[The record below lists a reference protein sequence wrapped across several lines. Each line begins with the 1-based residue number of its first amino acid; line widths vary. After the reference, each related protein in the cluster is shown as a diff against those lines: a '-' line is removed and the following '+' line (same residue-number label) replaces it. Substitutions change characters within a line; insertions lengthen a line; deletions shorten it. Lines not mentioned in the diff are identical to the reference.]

1 MTHPANESFQ
11 PLPAALALLLPG
23 LGHAALGQTRRA
35 VLIGASVLSLFAG
48 GVLIGGIDSIDRR
61 EDQWWFLGQ
70 AFVGPTAFAVD
81 AYHQSLKVKDPAT
94 GALRAPNPDEN
105 PGYEKSL
112 GRVNEIGS
120 LFATIAGL
128 LNLIA
133 ILDAAWH
140 APRRR

>member
-1 MTHPANESFQ
+1 M
-11 PLPAALALLLPG
+11 LALLLPG

-35 VLIGASVLSLFAG
+35 VLIGASILSLFAG
-48 GVLIGGIDSIDRR
+48 GILIGGIDCIDRR

-81 AYHQSLKVKDPAT
+81 AYHQSLKVKDPAS

-105 PGYEKSL
+105 PRFEKSL

-120 LFATIAGL
+120 LFTAIAGL
-128 LNLIA
+128 LNVIA

-140 APRRR
+140 APSRR